1 MKCQF
6 TLFCFNIRV
15 LQGPSI
21 IWIQYLPGSLSQVDV
36 VTISCRA
43 VTGLSSIVGP
53 GRQLP
58 QILRQIRIIIDP
70 QAGLEPGAS
79 PSQQKRRRQGSNQN
93 VQDETVAALRLCY
106 RCSCKFCDS
115 KVYIVIIQVL
125 SPCTPAAGLQLAP
138 RQDSDSGAQLA
149 MPVPQPATPQPWRE
163 PRQLE
168 PVALADSDSG
178 TVIMSH
184 AMMEPLNHR
193 SDDMIA
199 L

>member
-1 MKCQF
+1 MNMKCQF

-79 PSQQKRRRQGSNQN
+79 PSQQAKKVKAGIEPECTGQN
-93 VQDETVAALRLCY
+93 
-106 RCSCKFCDS
+106 
-115 KVYIVIIQVL
+115 
-125 SPCTPAAGLQLAP
+125 
-138 RQDSDSGAQLA
+138 
-149 MPVPQPATPQPWRE
+149 
-163 PRQLE
+163 
-168 PVALADSDSG
+168 
-178 TVIMSH
+178 
-184 AMMEPLNHR
+184 
-193 SDDMIA
+193 
-199 L
+199 

>member
-1 MKCQF
+1 MNMKCQF

-70 QAGLEPGAS
+70 HAGLEPGAS
-79 PSQQKRRRQGSNQN
+79 PSQQAK
-93 VQDETVAALRLCY
+93 
-106 RCSCKFCDS
+106 
-115 KVYIVIIQVL
+115 KVKVGIE
-125 SPCTPAAGLQLAP
+125 PECTGLNC
-138 RQDSDSGAQLA
+138 GG
-149 MPVPQPATPQPWRE
+149 PATLLQM
-163 PRQLE
+163 QLQI
-168 PVALADSDSG
+168 L
-178 TVIMSH
+178 
-184 AMMEPLNHR
+184 
-193 SDDMIA
+193 
-199 L
+199 